1 MSIFIGGQEIEPG
14 ENKIV
19 QIKAGTLPT
28 GSNIYIQAN
37 IYRAEKDGPVV
48 LLSGGMHGDE
58 INGIEIVRRM
68 LALKKFDNLLRG
80 TVIAIPLLNIYGFI
94 NFSRAVP
101 DGKDV
106 NRSFPGSKFGSLASR
121 VARIINDE
129 ILPIIDLGVDYHC
142 GGDNRF
148 NYPQVR
154 ISPNDKNA
162 LDLAKSFAP
171 DFILKMKPIKG
182 SLRKVAGYDNKPFLI
197 YEGGESLR
205 IDDFAID
212 SAMNGTDRLLV
223 TLGMKKVAVLSTGEP
238 TICDSSSWVRASTS
252 GVFLSHKKSG
262 AFVTRGELL
271 GEICDPYG
279 RYKKRIVARNQGYI
293 IGHNNTPIVFPG
305 DALFHIATKTPPEK
319 EKNEEAWGF

>member
-1 MSIFIGGQEIEPG
+1 MSIFIGGQEVELG
-14 ENKIV
+14 ETKTVEIKI
-19 QIKAGTLPT
+19 GTLPT
-28 GSNIYIQAN
+28 GTNIRIQAN
-37 IYRAEKDGPVV
+37 IYRAEEDGPVL

-68 LALKKFDNLLRG
+68 TALKKFNNLLRG
-80 TVIAIPLLNIYGFI
+80 TVITIPLLNIYGFI

-121 VARIINDE
+121 VARIINDQ
-129 ILPIIDLGVDYHC
+129 ILPIIDIGIDYHC

-154 ISPNDKNA
+154 VSPNDKNA
-162 LDLAKSFAP
+162 LQLAKHFSP

-182 SLRKVAGYDNKPFLI
+182 SLRKMASYEDKPILI

-212 SAMNGTDRLLV
+212 SAINGTDRVLV
-223 TLGMKKVAVLSTGEP
+223 ALGMKKVAVAPISEP

-305 DALFHIATKTPPEK
+305 DALFHIAVKSQDNDKSDEK
-319 EKNEEAWGF
+319 WGF

>member
-1 MSIFIGGQEIEPG
+1 MSIFIGGQEILSG
-14 ENKIV
+14 ESKTVEIKI
-19 QIKAGTLPT
+19 GMLPT
-28 GSNIYIQAN
+28 GSSIYIQAYV
-37 IYRAEKDGPVV
+37 YRAEQEGPVV

-58 INGIEIVRRM
+58 INGIEVVRRM
-68 LALKKFDNLLRG
+68 IAMKKFNNLLRG
-80 TVIAIPLLNIYGFI
+80 TIIAIPLLNIYGFI

-129 ILPIIDLGVDYHC
+129 ILPIIDIGIDYHC

-148 NYPQVR
+148 NYPQLR

-162 LDLAKSFAP
+162 LQLAKSFAP

-182 SLRKVAGYDNKPFLI
+182 SLRKMAGFDDKPILI

-212 SAMNGTDRLLV
+212 SAINGTDRVLV
-223 TLGMKKVAVLSTGEP
+223 ALGMKKVAVASVSSP
-238 TICDSSSWVRASTS
+238 TICESSSWVRASTS
-252 GVFLSHKKSG
+252 GVFLSHRKSG
-262 AFVTRGELL
+262 AYVTRGELL

-279 RYKKRIVARNQGYI
+279 RYKKKIVARNQGYI

-305 DALFHIATKTPPEK
+305 DALFHIAVKSRESEKSDKT
-319 EKNEEAWGF
+319 WGF